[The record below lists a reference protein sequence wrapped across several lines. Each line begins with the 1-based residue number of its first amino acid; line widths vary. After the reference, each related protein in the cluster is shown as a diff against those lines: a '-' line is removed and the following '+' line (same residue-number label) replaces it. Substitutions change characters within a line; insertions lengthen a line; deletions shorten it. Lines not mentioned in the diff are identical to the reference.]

1 MVDIFDR
8 LIIKKKKLDAL
19 KPRPDR
25 ERESLQEWL
34 DVEYTYTSNWIEGNT
49 LTRQQ
54 TALVL
59 EKGITIEGKTI
70 REHLEATNH
79 RRAIDFIRSMTQK
92 GHQYITENDI
102 KSIHKIIL
110 TGIEDRWAG
119 IYRQSQ
125 VFIRGAATEPPPPQE
140 VPWRMRKLVEWLGS
154 IQGEH
159 PAKVA
164 ADFHLRFVDI
174 HPFIDGNGRTAR
186 LLMNLVLLGH
196 GYPMAI
202 IKTEERQVY
211 MKAIEEGILTG
222 SLDYFYR
229 VIAGAAERSLD
240 AWTAAARGKSVT
252 PYFVDQDSAKQP
264 FIFIGTVAKEAM
276 VSIPTVRYYVSQG
289 LIRPVQKSKGGF
301 MEFDP
306 SVVKQIKDIKKW
318 QREERLTIEEI
329 KKCLVQDF
337 SSSFDGSSV

>member
-8 LIIKKKKLDAL
+8 LSAKKKQLDSL
-19 KPRPDR
+19 KSRPDE
-25 ERESLQEWL
+25 ERASIQEWL

-49 LTRQQ
+49 LTRQE
-54 TALVL
+54 TALIL
-59 EKGITIEGKTI
+59 EKGITIEGKTL

-79 RRAIDFIRSMTQK
+79 QRAIGFIRSIVKK
-92 GHQYITENDI
+92 GHQYITEQDV
-102 KSIHKIIL
+102 KAIHKIIL
-110 TGIEDRWAG
+110 TGIEDRLAG
-119 IYRQSQ
+119 VYRQSQ

-140 VPWRMRKLVEWLGS
+140 VPWRMKKLMEWLGS

-159 PAKVA
+159 PAKIA

-202 IKTEERQVY
+202 IKTEERQIY

-222 SLDYFYR
+222 SLDSFYR
-229 VIAGAAERSLD
+229 VIAGAVARSLD
-240 AWTAAARGKSVT
+240 AWIAVARGKPMTS
-252 PYFVDQDSAKQP
+252 YFIDQEGKVAP
-264 FIFIGTVAKEAM
+264 LIFIGAVAKQAG

-289 LIRPVQKSKGGF
+289 LIRPIQKSHGGF
-301 MEFDP
+301 MQFDP
-306 SVVKQIKDIKKW
+306 STALRIKKIK
-318 QREERLTIEEI
+318 QMQQQERLTIEEI
-329 KKCLVQDF
+329 KARLTQA
-337 SSSFDGSSV
+337 S

>member
-8 LIIKKKKLDAL
+8 LTIKKKKFDAL
-19 KPRPDR
+19 RAIPPQ

-49 LTRQQ
+49 LTRQE

-79 RRAIDFIRSMTQK
+79 RKAIDFIRSIVRK
-92 GHQYITENDI
+92 GHQYITEQDI
-102 KSIHKIIL
+102 KAIHRIIL

-119 IYRQSQ
+119 VYRQTQ
-125 VFIRGAATEPPPPQE
+125 VFIRGAATEPPPPQD
-140 VPWRMRKLVEWLGS
+140 VPRRMRKFVEWLQS

-164 ADFHLRFVDI
+164 ADVHLRFVEI

-186 LLMNLVLLGH
+186 LLMNLILLGH
-196 GYPMAI
+196 GYPIAI
-202 IKTEERQVY
+202 VKTEERQMY
-211 MKAIEEGILTG
+211 MKAIEGAILTG
-222 SLDYFYR
+222 SLENFYT
-229 VIAGAAERSLD
+229 VIAGAVERSLD
-240 AWTAAARGKSVT
+240 AWTAAARGKPVT
-252 PYFVDQDSAKQP
+252 SYYVDQEGKTAP
-264 FIFIGTVAKEAM
+264 LHFIGTVARDAD

-289 LIRPVQKSKGGF
+289 LIHPAQKSKGGF
-301 MEFDP
+301 MQFDP
-306 SVVKQIKDIKKW
+306 SIAIRIKKIKKW
-318 QREERLTIEEI
+318 QCEERLTIEEI
-329 KKCLVQDF
+329 KARLAQE
-337 SSSFDGSSV
+337 S

>member
-8 LIIKKKKLDAL
+8 LTIKKKKFDAL
-19 KPRPDR
+19 KPRPDE
-25 ERESLQEWL
+25 ERKSIQEWL

-49 LTRQQ
+49 LTREQ

-79 RRAIDFIRSMTQK
+79 QKAIGFIRSIVKK
-92 GHQYITENDI
+92 GHQYISENDI
-102 KSIHKIIL
+102 KDIHRIIL
-110 TGIEDRWAG
+110 TGIEDLWAG

-125 VFIRGAATEPPPPQE
+125 VFIRGAATEPPPPNE
-140 VPWRMRKLVEWLGS
+140 VPWRMKKLTEWLGS

-164 ADFHLRFVDI
+164 ADFHLRFVEI

-196 GYPMAI
+196 GYPVAI
-202 IKTEERQVY
+202 IKTEERQAY
-211 MKAIEEGILTG
+211 MQAIEGGILTG
-222 SLDYFYR
+222 SLENFYV
-229 VIAGAAERSLD
+229 VIAGAVDRSLD
-240 AWTAAARGKSVT
+240 AWIAVAQGKPMTS
-252 PYFVDQDSAKQP
+252 YFIDQESRVAP
-264 FIFIGTVAKEAM
+264 LIFIGAVAKQAG
-276 VSIPTVRYYVSQG
+276 VSIPTVRYYVSVG
-289 LIRPVQKSKGGF
+289 LIRPIQKSHGGF
-301 MEFDP
+301 MQFD
-306 SVVKQIKDIKKW
+306 SSTAQRIKKIKQW

-329 KKCLVQDF
+329 KARLTQA
-337 SSSFDGSSV
+337 S

>member
-8 LIIKKKKLDAL
+8 LTIKKKKLDAF
-19 KPRPDR
+19 KPRPDE
-25 ERESLQEWL
+25 ERASIQEWL

-49 LTRQQ
+49 LTRQE

-79 RRAIDFIRSMTQK
+79 QKAINFIRSIARK

-102 KSIHKIIL
+102 KSIHKLIL

-119 IYRQSQ
+119 VYRQSQ
-125 VFIRGAATEPPPPQE
+125 VFIRGAATEPPPPRE
-140 VPWRMRKLVEWLGS
+140 VPWRMKKLIEWLGS

-159 PAKVA
+159 PGKIA
-164 ADFHLRFVDI
+164 ADAHFRFVEI

-196 GYPMAI
+196 GYPVAI
-202 IKTEERQVY
+202 IKTEERQAY
-211 MKAIEEGILTG
+211 MKAIEGGILTG
-222 SLDYFYR
+222 SLENFYA
-229 VIAGAAERSLD
+229 VIVGAVDRSLD
-240 AWTAAARGKSVT
+240 AWIAVARGKPMTS
-252 PYFVDQDSAKQP
+252 YFIDQEGVKQQLL
-264 FIFIGTVAKEAM
+264 FIGAVAEQAG

-289 LIRPVQKSKGGF
+289 LIRPVQKSRGGF
-301 MEFDP
+301 MQFDQ
-306 SVVKQIKDIKKW
+306 SVVERIKHIKKW

-329 KKCLVQDF
+329 KARLTQA
-337 SSSFDGSSV
+337 S

>member
-8 LIIKKKKLDAL
+8 LTIKKKQLDSL
-19 KPRPDR
+19 KSRPDE
-25 ERESLQEWL
+25 ERASIQEWL

-49 LTRQQ
+49 LTRQE

-79 RRAIDFIRSMTQK
+79 QKAINFIRSIARK

-102 KSIHKIIL
+102 KSIHKLIL

-119 IYRQSQ
+119 VYRQSQ
-125 VFIRGAATEPPPPQE
+125 VFIRGAATEPPPPQK
-140 VPWRMRKLVEWLGS
+140 VPGRMGKLIEWLGS

-159 PAKVA
+159 PVKVA
-164 ADFHLRFVDI
+164 ADFHFRFVDI

-196 GYPMAI
+196 GYPIAI
-202 IKTEERQVY
+202 IKTEERQAY

-222 SLDYFYR
+222 SLEQFYS
-229 VIAGAAERSLD
+229 VIAGAVGRSLD
-240 AWTAAARGKSVT
+240 AWTAAAQGKPVT
-252 PYFVDQDSAKQP
+252 AYFIDQEDTKKNLV
-264 FIFIGTVAKEAM
+264 FIGTVAAEAS

-289 LIRPVQKSKGGF
+289 LIQPVQKSQGGF
-301 MEFDP
+301 MQFDP
-306 SVVKQIKDIKKW
+306 STAQRIKKIKQW
-318 QREERLTIEEI
+318 QREERRTLKEI
-329 KKCLVQDF
+329 KARLAGE
-337 SSSFDGSSV
+337 S

>member
-8 LIIKKKKLDAL
+8 LTIKKQKLDAF
-19 KPRPDR
+19 KPRPNE
-25 ERESLQEWL
+25 ERANLQEWL

-54 TALVL
+54 TAQVL

-70 REHLEATNH
+70 REHLEVTNH
-79 RRAIDFIRSMTQK
+79 RRAIDFIRGIVQK
-92 GHQYITENDI
+92 GHQYITEQDI
-102 KSIHKIIL
+102 KNTHKIIL

-119 IYRQSQ
+119 VYRQSQ
-125 VFIRGAATEPPPPQE
+125 VFIRGAATEPPPPHE
-140 VPWRMRKLVEWLGS
+140 VPWRMRKLVEWLGTV
-154 IQGEH
+154 QGEH

-164 ADFHLRFVDI
+164 ADVHLRFVDI

-196 GYPMAI
+196 GYPIAI
-202 IKTEERQVY
+202 VKTEERQRY
-211 MKAIEEGILTG
+211 MQAIEEGILTG
-222 SLDYFYR
+222 SLDNFYR
-229 VIAGAAERSLD
+229 VIAGAVERSLD
-240 AWTAAARGKSVT
+240 VWTVAAQGKPVT
-252 PYFVDQDSAKQP
+252 AYFIEKEDAKKNVV
-264 FIFIGTVAKEAM
+264 FIGSIAAEAS

-289 LIRPVQKSKGGF
+289 LIRPLKKSKGGF

-306 SVVKQIKDIKKW
+306 STVLRIKKIKQW

-329 KKCLVQDF
+329 KARLARE
-337 SSSFDGSSV
+337 S

>member
-1 MVDIFDR
+1 MVDVFDK
-8 LIIKKKKLDAL
+8 LTLKKKKYDAL
-19 KPRPDR
+19 THRPAM

-49 LTRQQ
+49 LTRQE

-79 RRAIDFIRSMTQK
+79 QKAIGFIRSIVKK
-92 GHQYITENDI
+92 GHQYITEQDI
-102 KSIHKIIL
+102 KAVHEIIL

-119 IYRQSQ
+119 VYRKTQ
-125 VFIRGAATEPPPPQE
+125 VFIRGAATEPPHPRE
-140 VPWRMRKLVEWLGS
+140 VPWRMKKLAEWVGG

-164 ADFHLRFVDI
+164 ADFHLRFVEI

-202 IKTEERQVY
+202 IKIEERQMY

-222 SLDYFYR
+222 SLENFYS
-229 VIAGAAERSLD
+229 VIAGAVERSLD
-240 AWTAAARGKSVT
+240 AWTAAAQGKPVT
-252 PYFVDQDSAKQP
+252 PYFVDQEDKKKP
-264 FIFIGTVAKEAM
+264 LVFIGSVSKDAN
-276 VSIPTVRYYVSQG
+276 VSIPTVRYYVAQG
-289 LIRPVQKSKGGF
+289 LIRPPQKSKGGF
-301 MEFDP
+301 MLFSP

-329 KKCLVQDF
+329 KARLTQ
-337 SSSFDGSSV
+337 GSLPS

>member
-8 LIIKKKKLDAL
+8 LTIKKKKLDAL
-19 KPRPDR
+19 KPRLDE
-25 ERESLQEWL
+25 ERASIQEWL

-79 RRAIDFIRSMTQK
+79 RKAIDFIRGIVKK

-102 KSIHKIIL
+102 KSIHEIIL

-119 IYRQSQ
+119 VYRQSQ
-125 VFIRGAATEPPPPQE
+125 VFIRGAATEPPPPHE
-140 VPWRMRKLVEWLGS
+140 VPWRMKKLVEWLGS

-196 GYPMAI
+196 GYPIAI
-202 IKTEERQVY
+202 IKTEERQAY
-211 MKAIEEGILTG
+211 MKAIEGGILTG
-222 SLDYFYR
+222 SLENFYA
-229 VIAGAAERSLD
+229 VIAGAVDRSLD
-240 AWTAAARGKSVT
+240 AWIAVARGKPMTS
-252 PYFVDQDSAKQP
+252 YFIDQEGRMAP
-264 FIFIGTVAKEAM
+264 LIFIGAVAKQAG
-276 VSIPTVRYYVSQG
+276 VSIPTVRYYVSAG
-289 LIRPVQKSKGGF
+289 LIRPVQKSHGGF
-301 MEFDP
+301 MQFDP
-306 SVVKQIKDIKKW
+306 STAIRIKKIKQW

-329 KKCLVQDF
+329 KARLA
-337 SSSFDGSSV
+337 